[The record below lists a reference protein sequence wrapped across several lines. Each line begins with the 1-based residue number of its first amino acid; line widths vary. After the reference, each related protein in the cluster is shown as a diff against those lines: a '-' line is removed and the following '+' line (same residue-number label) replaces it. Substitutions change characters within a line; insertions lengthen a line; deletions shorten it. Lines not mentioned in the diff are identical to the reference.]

1 MLKQAVGLVGRLMSS
16 AKWRYQIAKYA
27 KFGPN
32 HVFDVK
38 VDDLSLKM
46 TFLDHKI
53 GNAIVERLQGRRE
66 PNTVA
71 VIRSLVRP
79 GSKILELGGCYGYFT
94 YIMATCAGDEGKVVS
109 IEGTPNNFKI
119 LRRNIELNNLKT
131 VDAYNLFITDKAD
144 HVSFG
149 PSEEHPYLAIDRL
162 LEHRDNGDPAN
173 VSVPTVCLSSFLEK
187 IRFDPDYVFMD
198 IEGFEIDV
206 FKDFSA
212 RYFLRHRPVIVF
224 EIHQSF
230 YRGQENLDFI
240 KDILLKNHY
249 YYRRDGSN
257 LLCFPRSIDNSGVG
271 RAVAGQNRFAGL
283 SPRPLA

>member
-1 MLKQAVGLVGRLMSS
+1 MLKQGVALVERFVLSV
-16 AKWRYQIAKYA
+16 KWRYLIAKYA

-32 HVFDVK
+32 HIFDIK

-79 GSKILELGGCYGYFT
+79 GSNILELGGCYGYFT
-94 YIMATCAGDEGKVVS
+94 YIMATCAGGEGKVVS

-119 LRRNIELNNLKT
+119 LQRNIELNNLKT
-131 VDAYNLFITDKAD
+131 VVAYNLFITDKAD
-144 HVSFG
+144 RVSFG
-149 PSEEHPYLAIDRL
+149 PSEEDPYRAIDRL
-162 LEHRDNGDPAN
+162 LKHRDRGDPAN

-224 EIHQSF
+224 EIHQGF

-240 KDILLKNHY
+240 KEILLKNHY

-257 LLCFPRSIDNSGVG
+257 LLCFPGCIDNSEVG
-271 RAVAGQNRFAGL
+271 
-283 SPRPLA
+283 PL